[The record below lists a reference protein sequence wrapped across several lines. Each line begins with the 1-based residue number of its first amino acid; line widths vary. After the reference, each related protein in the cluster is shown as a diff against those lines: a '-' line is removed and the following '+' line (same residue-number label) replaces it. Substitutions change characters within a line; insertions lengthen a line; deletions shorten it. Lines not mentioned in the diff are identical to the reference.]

1 MNLLRPVSP
10 FERGLLEA
18 LGETA
23 AEHQQQIMDFKRP
36 KWAKETKPKSK
47 PSPRDVTQRLVNK
60 EFFSSFDAG
69 PPTAATIVAG
79 LQPDAFISEA
89 YVLFKRH
96 QVCRNCHRTYDLQDS
111 SQLFLRQ
118 RPSRKDPA
126 NTKIYT
132 PVRSITHKELPRVV
146 EVLVSSSPV
155 CLACFSEA
163 PCQKEEVPSSSPQDD
178 TSSLGPSTTLTTGSL
193 ADSSSSSPP
202 SPSSASSLEPP
213 VDGSL
218 AQILPDLSSQTLCY
232 TVGTGSENESDK
244 SPADAGPSNTLTAM
258 TIEFAEE
265 NPNGSP

>member
-1 MNLLRPVSP
+1 MSLLRPVSP

-23 AEHQQQIMDFKRP
+23 AEHQQQIMDSKRP

-79 LQPDAFISEA
+79 LQPDTFISEA

-118 RPSRKDPA
+118 RASRKDPA

-132 PVRSITHKELPRVV
+132 PVRSITHKELPRIV

-163 PCQKEEVPSSSPQDD
+163 PCQKEEVPSSSPQVD
-178 TSSLGPSTTLTTGSL
+178 TSSSGPSEILNTTSPTV
-193 ADSSSSSPP
+193 SSSSTPP
-202 SPSSASSLEPP
+202 SPSSVSSSEPL
-213 VDGSL
+213 VDGSSAPTL
-218 AQILPDLSSQTLCY
+218 LGSSSRTLSYS
-232 TVGTGSENESDK
+232 VGTESENESDK
-244 SPADAGPSNTLTAM
+244 LPVAAEPSNILTAT
-258 TIEFAEE
+258 TIELVEE
-265 NPNGSP
+265 NPNGTS

>member
-1 MNLLRPVSP
+1 MSLLRPVSP

-23 AEHQQQIMDFKRP
+23 AEHQQQIMDSKRP
-36 KWAKETKPKSK
+36 KWAKEAKPKPR
-47 PSPRDVTQRLVNK
+47 PSPRDIASKLSNK

-69 PPTAATIVAG
+69 PPSIATVVAS
-79 LQPDAFISEA
+79 LQPDTFISEA

-118 RPSRKDPA
+118 RTSRKDPA

-132 PVRSITHKELPRVV
+132 PVRSITQKELPRIV

-178 TSSLGPSTTLTTGSL
+178 TSSLEPLTILGTGSP
-193 ADSSSSSPP
+193 ANSSSSSSL
-202 SPSSASSLEPP
+202 SPSAVSSLEPP

-218 AQILPDLSSQTLCY
+218 AQILPGSSSQMLSY
-232 TVGTGSENESDK
+232 TVGTESENESDK
-244 SPADAGPSNTLTAM
+244 SPVAVEPSNILTAT
-258 TIEFAEE
+258 TIELVEE